1 MDAEDL
7 VECSKIK
14 KGDVVMVVKEGNP
27 GPINKDVVTMV
38 TAVNSL
44 TYKDVRYRYLK
55 QCGKL
60 NMLNVLIGVVAYKRG
75 MNGKV

>member
-44 TYKDVRYRYLK
+44 TYKDVRYRY
-55 QCGKL
+55 Q
-60 NMLNVLIGVVAYKRG
+60 I
-75 MNGKV
+75 